1 MVKCS
6 ENFSGSENFQFY
18 ENFIKIFR
26 RVFFFIIYSIGF
38 LISTHVFNS
47 RRLFVVTSW
56 ITFSFAS
63 DSGSFISILY
73 LMLHISNFS
82 SIFLR
87 PPLHFS
93 CTFKETS
100 SILYTCLLSQ
110 PAMHIYSFSFI
121 SSLYLLISLI
131 HLLMLV
137 HLRGIYRTSGMC

>member
-26 RVFFFIIYSIGF
+26 RVFFFIVYSIGF

-87 PPLHFS
+87 LPLHFS

-110 PAMHIYSFSFI
+110 PASHA
-121 SSLYLLISLI
+121 YLLIFIHFQSLFI
-131 HLLMLV
+131 NLTHSLTYVSSFTRYL
-137 HLRGIYRTSGMC
+137 